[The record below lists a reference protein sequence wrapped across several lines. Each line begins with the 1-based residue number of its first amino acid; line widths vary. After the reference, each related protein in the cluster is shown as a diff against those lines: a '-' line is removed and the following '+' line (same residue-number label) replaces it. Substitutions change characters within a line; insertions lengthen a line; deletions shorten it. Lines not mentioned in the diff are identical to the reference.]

1 MGKKRAKVERTGSKH
16 ASVTALPFYVSSNFL
31 RVNGFQYSICSSASN
46 FSHISC
52 FFILD
57 SFGISKFKELEFADI
72 VSSAIPLSPEE
83 ESDWVSFQSKKE
95 KS

>member
-1 MGKKRAKVERTGSKH
+1 MGKKSAKVERTGSKR
-16 ASVTALPFYVSSNFL
+16 ASVTVLPLYASSNFL
-31 RVNGFQYSICSSASN
+31 RVNSFQCSICSSASN

-52 FFILD
+52 FFFLG
-57 SFGISKFKELEFADI
+57 SFGISKFKELQFADI
-72 VSSAIPLSPEE
+72 VSSAIPLSLEE